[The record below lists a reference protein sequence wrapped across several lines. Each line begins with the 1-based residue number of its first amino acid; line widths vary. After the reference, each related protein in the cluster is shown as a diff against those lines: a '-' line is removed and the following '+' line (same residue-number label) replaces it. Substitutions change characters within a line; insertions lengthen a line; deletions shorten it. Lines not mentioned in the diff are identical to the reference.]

1 MNEHKFISLASG
13 TKANNDFGSPTALD
27 MAWSMGRI
35 CRWIGAGT
43 HFYSDMLHSFAVAD
57 MAPDYLKLHFLIH
70 DGPECIGNDVPS
82 PVKSDATKSAEHKI
96 YSRMLSALGL
106 PELTQLEYA
115 LLKQADNRTAAGEA
129 WVVGNAGHRAS
140 YPKRDLTAERACR
153 YYLREYPYAE
163 TIERS
168 GKGPAEFL
176 RRFHKYYQLRL
187 EYDAY
192 F

>member
-1 MNEHKFISLASG
+1 MSHKYISLASG
-13 TKANNDFGSPTALD
+13 TQANNDEGAPNALD

-70 DGPECIGNDVPS
+70 DSPECIGNDVPS
-82 PVKSDATKSAEHKI
+82 PVKSAETKAVEHRI
-96 YSRMLSALGL
+96 FSRTLESLGL
-106 PELTQLEYA
+106 PPLSQLEYS
-115 LLKQADNRTAAGEA
+115 LMKHADNRAAVGEA

-140 YPKRDLTAERACR
+140 YPNRDRDAEQLCWH
-153 YYLREYPYAE
+153 YLRAYPYAE
-163 TIERS
+163 TIERG

-176 RRFHKYYQLRL
+176 RRFHNYYRLRL
-187 EYDAY
+187 EYDAL
-192 F
+192 FS